1 MGAVV
6 FVVTT
11 TITELMEIY
20 QAYLH
25 GRGNV
30 LLSFVPVMV
39 GHIFQLPSSLLSF
52 QNCSVNPSDI

>member
-20 QAYLH
+20 QAYLR

-30 LLSFVPVMV
+30 LSFVPVMV

-52 QNCSVNPSDI
+52 QNCPVNPSDI